1 VSFAA
6 TTPRPSRAKAV
17 PSVRG
22 LSKRFPAARNLLGPT
37 SWHRAVDFVDLDVY
51 RGETLA
57 LVGESGCGKTTLA
70 RLVLRVLK
78 ASSGSVRFEQMDVL
92 AASPN
97 ELRGFRRRVQLVFQD
112 PYASLD
118 PRKRVEWIVG
128 EGMARGEQNERER
141 RARVRDLLDLVG
153 LPPTAAS
160 RFPHEFSG
168 GERQRISIARA
179 LAIDPTLLIV
189 DEPVSALDPSV
200 QSRVLNLLAELQGRL
215 GLTYLFIS
223 HDLSVV
229 RHVANRVA
237 VMYLGKIVE
246 RPRLKR
252 CSTSRCTRTPRRCS
266 RPSPDSF
273 GRPPGRVPLRA
284 ALLSENRPLRNRG
297 AGARG
302 GGKRSAAVPATL
314 KQATGRRT
322 SCPTWPVR

>member
-1 VSFAA
+1 
-6 TTPRPSRAKAV
+6 
-17 PSVRG
+17 
-22 LSKRFPAARNLLGPT
+22 
-37 SWHRAVDFVDLDVY
+37 
-51 RGETLA
+51 
-57 LVGESGCGKTTLA
+57 
-70 RLVLRVLK
+70 
-78 ASSGSVRFEQMDVL
+78 MDVL
-92 AASPN
+92 AASPY

-118 PRKRVEWIVG
+118 PRTRVEWIVG
-128 EGMARGEQNERER
+128 EGMPRAEQNERER

-246 RPRLKR
+246 TAPTEALFDEPL
-252 CSTSRCTRTPRRCS
+252 CPCTQ
-266 RPSPDSF
+266 
-273 GRPPGRVPLRA
+273 
-284 ALLSENRPLRNRG
+284 ALLSSEPRLFREPVGRRIVLTGETTSVVDPVACRFAPRCFRRIDRWGTEAPALEAAGN
-297 AGARG
+297 GAR
-302 GGKRSAAVPATL
+302 PC
-314 KQATGRRT
+314 RR
-322 SCPTWPVR
+322 R

>member
-1 VSFAA
+1 
-6 TTPRPSRAKAV
+6 
-17 PSVRG
+17 
-22 LSKRFPAARNLLGPT
+22 LSKRFPAARDLLGRPT
-37 SWHRAVDFVDLDVY
+37 SWLRAVDFVDLDVY

-70 RLVLRVLK
+70 RPALRVLR

-128 EGMARGEQNERER
+128 DGMPRAEQNERER

-189 DEPVSALDPSV
+189 DESVSALDPSV

-246 RPRLKR
+246 TAPTEA

-273 GRPPGRVPLRA
+273 ASRSADGSCSRARRQAWSPPVACRFAPRCFRRIDRCGTEAPALEA
-284 ALLSENRPLRNRG
+284 AGN
-297 AGARG
+297 GAR
-302 GGKRSAAVPATL
+302 PC
-314 KQATGRRT
+314 RR
-322 SCPTWPVR
+322 R